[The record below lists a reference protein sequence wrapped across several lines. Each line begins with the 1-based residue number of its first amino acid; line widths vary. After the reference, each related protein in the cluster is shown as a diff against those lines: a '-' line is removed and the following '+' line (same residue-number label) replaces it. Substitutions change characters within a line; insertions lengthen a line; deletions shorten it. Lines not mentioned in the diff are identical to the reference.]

1 MMDAPAG
8 LPSSLLE
15 RRPDILAAE
24 HQLMEANADIGAARA
39 NFFPTINLTG
49 AFGTISRDASN
60 LFEGGTSMW
69 SFMPQVSLPI
79 FDTGRNIARLEVSAA
94 DRSIAVADYERTIQG
109 AFREVADTLVQRSN
123 IGEQMD
129 AESSLLRSTKNTYD
143 LAYARYDVGVDSYL
157 NVLDSE
163 RSLYSAQQSYIS
175 TQLLRETNALT
186 LYKALGGGWRE

>member
-1 MMDAPAG
+1 
-8 LPSSLLE
+8 
-15 RRPDILAAE
+15 
-24 HQLMEANADIGAARA
+24 
-39 NFFPTINLTG
+39 
-49 AFGTISRDASN
+49 
-60 LFEGGTSMW
+60 
-69 SFMPQVSLPI
+69 
-79 FDTGRNIARLEVSAA
+79 
-94 DRSIAVADYERTIQG
+94 
-109 AFREVADTLVQRSN
+109 
-123 IGEQMD
+123 MD